1 MRVEK
6 VTWHVSATAAAA
18 ADDDDDDECVVLQE
32 VAAQVLT
39 LSLLGYTHSTF
50 LVLAAE
56 CSEEL
61 LPACSPKALADL
73 AVGFSNYRLDPKGL
87 HERLVQA
94 AAAVL
99 PRFSEYDLA
108 RLLTGLMYRKGLDLT
123 PIIDALEVCH
133 IVMLGMCYTVSLCF
147 DFLCWP
153 QQGMSYPSLLSGEI
167 SIVAAAPP
175 NDGQ

>member
-1 MRVEK
+1 MIVF
-6 VTWHVSATAAAA
+6 
-18 ADDDDDDECVVLQE
+18 CLLQE

-73 AVGFSNYRLDPKGL
+73 AVGFSNYRLDAKGL
-87 HERLVQA
+87 HSRLVH

-99 PRFSEYDLA
+99 PRFNEYDLA
-108 RLLTGLMYRKGLDLT
+108 RLLTGLMYRKDLDLS
-123 PIIDALEVCH
+123 PVIDAAEVCH
-133 IVMLGMCYTVSLCF
+133 IVIYLWSFHCL
-147 DFLCWP
+147 
-153 QQGMSYPSLLSGEI
+153 
-167 SIVAAAPP
+167 
-175 NDGQ
+175 